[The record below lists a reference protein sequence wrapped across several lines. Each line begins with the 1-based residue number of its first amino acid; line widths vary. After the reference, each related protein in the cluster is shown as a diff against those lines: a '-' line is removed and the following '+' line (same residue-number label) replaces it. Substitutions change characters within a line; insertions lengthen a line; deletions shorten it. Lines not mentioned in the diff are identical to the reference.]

1 MRFANPG
8 SLGGRWTWHSLRH
21 VFCTT
26 ALFTWKLEAV
36 DVSRMAEHANVR
48 ITPDMYVGSVRGAS
62 NRRQPWNSLI
72 ITGHASVNPFHPH
85 ASPQRDRGPKRE
97 KDSDGTHPTTTK
109 WDKVPSVMSLK
120 RDCGSYAANIAAY
133 DPQ

>member
-72 ITGHASVNPFHPH
+72 ITGHASVNPFILTPVPSVIVGQSGKKT
-85 ASPQRDRGPKRE
+85 ATAPIPPPQ
-97 KDSDGTHPTTTK
+97 K

-120 RDCGSYAANIAAY
+120 RDCGSYAANIAAD